1 MSLIETVKKF
11 RLSAYINFYRCIPIK
26 RNKIIMWANSFKHYG
41 CSPKYITEYLLKKKP
56 GKYDIVWVFENG
68 VKIPTDFPNGVRI
81 VRYFST
87 SYLKELH
94 TAHYI
99 ICNTRIGKSYM
110 WRKRAQQKYIQTW
123 HSSIRLKKIEKD
135 AFDNLPNEYI
145 EEAKADSK
153 RTDLIISGCDFS
165 TRIFQ
170 NSFWYDGPVLNT
182 GTPRCDIFF
191 SGKQEE
197 AKQKVYGLLN
207 IDKRKHII
215 LYAPTFR
222 NDKSANLHGIDFK
235 QIKTVL
241 KHKTGTEWEVLYRFH
256 PNIINS
262 QQQTDDG
269 IDVSRYPDMQELLA
283 AAHILITDYSSCM
296 FDMAIAHKPCVLF
309 APDINTYLKTER
321 GLYFDPEILPFPIAS
336 DNNRLIQILSEF
348 NKESYTSDIDK
359 FLKSIGSYEDG
370 NACHKIIKYLETN
383 FERK

>member
-1 MSLIETVKKF
+1 M
-11 RLSAYINFYRCIPIK
+11 
-26 RNKIIMWANSFKHYG
+26 
-41 CSPKYITEYLLKKKP
+41 
-56 GKYDIVWVFENG
+56 
-68 VKIPTDFPNGVRI
+68 
-81 VRYFST
+81 
-87 SYLKELH
+87 
-94 TAHYI
+94 
-99 ICNTRIGKSYM
+99 
-110 WRKRAQQKYIQTW
+110 
-123 HSSIRLKKIEKD
+123 
-135 AFDNLPNEYI
+135 PNEYI

-191 SGKQEE
+191 SGRQED

-222 NDKSANLHGIDFK
+222 NDKSANLHGLDFK
-235 QIKTVL
+235 QIKTAL

-309 APDINTYLKTER
+309 APDINTYLKMER

-336 DNNRLIQILSEF
+336 DNNRLIRILSEF
-348 NKESYTSDIDK
+348 NKESYTSDINK

-370 NACHKIIKYLETN
+370 NACHKIIKYLEFN